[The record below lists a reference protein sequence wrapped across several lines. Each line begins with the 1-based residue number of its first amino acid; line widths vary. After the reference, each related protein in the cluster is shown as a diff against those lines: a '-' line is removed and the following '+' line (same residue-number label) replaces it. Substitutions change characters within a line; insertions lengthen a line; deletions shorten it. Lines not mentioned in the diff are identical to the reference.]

1 MTIPSIDTTLR
12 AIKEK
17 IGLDQLSTRETI
29 TLAAG
34 VVFIVCVVIYQF
46 VLSPYIEARSSLQS
60 SIVRK
65 QTELVEIRQ
74 LQQQYSELRAEEG
87 GIKANLAKRQSGFTL
102 FTFLDQQAEKAR
114 IKPQIKYMKPSVI
127 SGDGPLDESIVEIKL
142 QEVTLERLVHFLRLT
157 ESDTN
162 VVSVRRLSVQTSA
175 QQEGYLD
182 VILQIVT
189 FVEAGEA

>member
-1 MTIPSIDTTLR
+1 MTIPAIDTTLR
-12 AIKEK
+12 VLKEK
-17 IGLDQLSTRETI
+17 IGLDQLSRREML

-34 VVFIVCVVIYQF
+34 VIFIVCVVVYQF
-46 VLSPYIEARSSLQS
+46 VLSPYIEARSRLQS
-60 SIVRK
+60 SIARK
-65 QTELVEIRQ
+65 QTELIEIKK
-74 LQQQYSELRAEEG
+74 LQQQYSELRVEEG
-87 GIKANLAKRQSGFTL
+87 GIKANLAKREQGFTL

-127 SGDGPLDESIVEIKL
+127 SGDGPLDESLVEIKL

-157 ESDTN
+157 ESDKN

-175 QQEGYLD
+175 KEQGYLD

-189 FVEAGEA
+189 FVEASGA

>member
-1 MTIPSIDTTLR
+1 MTLPAIDTTLR
-12 AIKEK
+12 ALKEK
-17 IGLDQLSTRETI
+17 IGLDQLSTREKL

-34 VVFIVCVVIYQF
+34 VFFIVCVVVYQF
-46 VLSPYIEARSSLQS
+46 ILSPYFEARSRLLS
-60 SIVRK
+60 SIARK
-65 QTELVEIRQ
+65 QTELVEIRE
-74 LQQQYSELRAEEG
+74 LQQQYSDLRVEEG
-87 GIKANLAKRQSGFTL
+87 GIKANLAKREQGFTL

-127 SGDGPLDESIVEIKL
+127 SGDGALDESLVEIKL

-157 ESDTN
+157 ESDKN

-175 QQEGYLD
+175 QQQGYLD

-189 FVEAGEA
+189 FVEAAEA

>member
-1 MTIPSIDTTLR
+1 MTIPSIDTTLG